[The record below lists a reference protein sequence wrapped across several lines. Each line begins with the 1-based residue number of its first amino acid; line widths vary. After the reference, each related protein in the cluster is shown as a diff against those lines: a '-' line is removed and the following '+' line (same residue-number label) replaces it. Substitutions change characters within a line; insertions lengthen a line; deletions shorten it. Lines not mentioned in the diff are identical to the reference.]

1 LTEHRF
7 STILRTAQPP
17 SRRETPAKKNIG
29 IGTQHGNQTARKYQL
44 AQYHHEKKNYL
55 ISFFSSPPR
64 KRQKPPHIIFIFIEK
79 NMFRTSIPARIMYT
93 TDKCVNIN
101 VNMYIL
107 LQNI

>member
-1 LTEHRF
+1 VTEHLF
-7 STILRTAQPP
+7 STTLRTDQPP

-29 IGTQHGNQTARKYQL
+29 IGTQHGNQTDHTNL
-44 AQYHHEKKNYL
+44 NWHSIIMKKNDL

-93 TDKCVNIN
+93 TEKCVNIN